1 MAVSGTYNFNLD
13 IDQVIQE
20 ATEMIGGEQTLGH
33 EPASARRSI
42 NLMLKD
48 WQNRGV
54 LLWTTETTA
63 VTVAASTTT
72 YDLSSSTI
80 DALEVVLN
88 RDSTDLQLERIS
100 PEEYLL
106 IPNKTQTGRPS
117 QYSIRR
123 GRDNPVLSV
132 WPIPENSTDIMKIE
146 RISELQDVD
155 KSAGQNADMPTR
167 FLPPLTCGLA
177 YYMSMKGYTRQFK
190 SKLGYIPYPG
200 TLNVQLT
207 EKKFSEAI
215 SQLSNYEGIKINSFS
230 DGKRTFGWVKCFKSK
245 INNKIDCELILL
257 ERTHHDATIVEFI
270 SKNNIRKSLKIGN
283 KSNVKVKISILG
295 NFS

>member
-1 MAVSGTYNFNLD
+1 MAVSGTYDFNLD

-63 VTVAASTTT
+63 VTVTSSVGS
-72 YDLSSSTI
+72 YSLSSSTI

-88 RDSTDLQLERIS
+88 RDSTDIQLERIS
-100 PEEYLL
+100 PEEYLI

-132 WPIPENSTDIMKIE
+132 WPIPENSTDVMKIE

-177 YYMSMKGYTRQFK
+177 YYMSMKR
-190 SKLGYIPYPG
+190 PG
-200 TLNVQLT
+200 V
-207 EKKFSEAI
+207 EAARI
-215 SQLSNYEGIKINSFS
+215 QMLKTNYE
-230 DGKRTFGWVKCFKSK
+230 
-245 INNKIDCELILL
+245 ELLARAFQEDR
-257 ERTHHDATIVEFI
+257 ERSTMRVVP
-270 SKNNIRKSLKIGN
+270 KLRY
-283 KSNVKVKISILG
+283 V
-295 NFS
+295 

>member
-1 MAVSGTYNFNLD
+1 MAVSGTYDFNLD

-20 ATEMIGGEQTLGH
+20 AMEMIGGEQTLGH

-63 VTVAASTTT
+63 VTVTSSVGS
-72 YDLSSSTI
+72 YSLSSSTI

-88 RDSTDLQLERIS
+88 RDSTDIQLERIS
-100 PEEYLL
+100 PEEYLI

-132 WPIPENSTDIMKIE
+132 WPIPENSTDVMKIE

-177 YYMSMKGYTRQFK
+177 YYMSMKR
-190 SKLGYIPYPG
+190 PG
-200 TLNVQLT
+200 V
-207 EKKFSEAI
+207 EAARI
-215 SQLSNYEGIKINSFS
+215 QMLKTNYE
-230 DGKRTFGWVKCFKSK
+230 
-245 INNKIDCELILL
+245 ELLARAFQEDR
-257 ERTHHDATIVEFI
+257 ERATM
-270 SKNNIRKSLKIGN
+270 
-283 KSNVKVKISILG
+283 KVWPRCRYD
-295 NFS
+295 